1 MIHPFLVIE
10 IPFYRFFDTL
20 LKLER
25 WLPAEFLLELARIDG
40 ITHIVPLSVCYIS
53 DQIQVSTLR
62 TTEQSINGPD
72 NHLDDIDILPLVKTT
87 DVVSLGNLA
96 LMENHIDGTGMI
108 HYIQPVAHV
117 LTLTIYR
124 QWLAMTDVVDEQRNQ
139 LLWELV
145 WTIVV
150 RAVGHDGRHTV
161 CIVEST
167 NEVVGASLGC
177 RVWRV
182 RIVLGS
188 LQEELLAVSLVVLIA
203 GSFGSERS
211 RNALYF

>member
-1 MIHPFLVIE
+1 MIHPFLIIE
-10 IPFYRFFDTL
+10 KPFHRFLDSL

-40 ITHIVPLSVCYIS
+40 VTHIMTLSVCYIS
-53 DQIQVSTLR
+53 NQIQVSTLR
-62 TTEQSINGPD
+62 ATEQTVNSLD
-72 NHLDDIDILPLVKTT
+72 YHLDDIDVLPLVETA
-87 DVVSLGNLA
+87 DVVSLGNLT
-96 LMENHIDGTGMI
+96 LVENHINGTGMLY
-108 HYIQPVAHV
+108 YIQPVAHV

-124 QWLAMTDVVDEQRNQ
+124 QWLAMTDIVDEQRNQ

-167 NEVVGASLGC
+167 DEGV
-177 RVWRV
+177 
-182 RIVLGS
+182 
-188 LQEELLAVSLVVLIA
+188 
-203 GSFGSERS
+203 
-211 RNALYF
+211 

>member
-1 MIHPFLVIE
+1 MPRAEKQLINNSRHFRLLNIYFSVKQKLLSIGIHIIVILLIITRGYIVHPFLVLE
-10 IPFYRFFDTL
+10 IPLHGLLDSL

-25 WLPAEFLLELARIDG
+25 WLPTQFLLQFSRVDG
-40 ITHIVPLSVCYIS
+40 VTHIMTLSVGYIS
-53 DQIQVSTLR
+53 DEIHILAFLSA
-62 TTEQSINGPD
+62 EQSIHGLD
-72 NHLDDIDILPLVKTT
+72 NHLDDIDVLPLVETA

-96 LMENHIDGTGMI
+96 LVENHIDGTGMI

-150 RAVGHDGRHTV
+150 GAVGYDGRHTV

-167 NEVVGASLGC
+167 HEMV
-177 RVWRV
+177 
-182 RIVLGS
+182 
-188 LQEELLAVSLVVLIA
+188 
-203 GSFGSERS
+203 
-211 RNALYF
+211 

>member
-10 IPFYRFFDTL
+10 IPLYGFLDTL

-25 WLPAEFLLELARIDG
+25 WFPAEFLLQLSRVDG
-40 ITHIVPLSVCYIS
+40 VTHIVTLSVCYVGDKIHILAFLS
-53 DQIQVSTLR
+53 A
-62 TTEQSINGPD
+62 EQTVHGLD
-72 NHLDDIDILPLVKTT
+72 NHLDDIDVLPLVETA

-96 LMENHIDGTGMI
+96 LVENHIDGTGMI
-108 HYIQPVAHV
+108 HYIQPVAHI
-117 LTLTIYR
+117 LTLTIYW

-145 WTIVV
+145 WTVVV

-167 NEVVGASLGC
+167 DEVV
-177 RVWRV
+177 
-182 RIVLGS
+182 
-188 LQEELLAVSLVVLIA
+188 
-203 GSFGSERS
+203 
-211 RNALYF
+211 